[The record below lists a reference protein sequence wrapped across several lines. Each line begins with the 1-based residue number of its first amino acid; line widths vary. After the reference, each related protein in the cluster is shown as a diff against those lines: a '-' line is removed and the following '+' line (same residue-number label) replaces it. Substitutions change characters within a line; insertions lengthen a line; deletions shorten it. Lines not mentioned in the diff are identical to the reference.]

1 MTIREQ
7 VLKLLKTRYCSE
19 FYLISKCKSSSAGR
33 RFREI
38 RAEIKE
44 GTIKY
49 MKLLER
55 DRIKKT
61 IKKDGWKPDYMIT
74 TTTHYKE
81 WKIA

>member
-1 MTIREQ
+1 MTIKQQ

-38 RAEIKE
+38 REDIKS
-44 GTIKY
+44 GIIKY
-49 MKLLER
+49 MKLQER
-55 DRIKKT
+55 SLT
-61 IKKDGWKPDYMIT
+61 IKINGV
-74 TTTHYKE
+74 TTHYKE